1 MQGAAT
7 SRQAAE
13 VTLSAT
19 QTDSDAAA
27 RARTRNDRGEC
38 SSASPVH
45 FVAWPGLDDQRGDG
59 TGRKRDS
66 HFDRAWGCGSQWQAV
81 VDVITGNSRRRLV
94 STRSPVFARHWAT
107 TGPRPSCTTWPRG
120 FPTRLPHL
128 LQFILSVSRPAYPR
142 KLSSIIARTMTSNSV
157 SAPRRYCRT
166 FTTATCPDPA
176 RLACGSQCAA
186 RLWCGNPP
194 INGPSN
200 VSNVVATESTCW
212 PSAWKFRHAVRR
224 SPLPRPAPRLTM

>member
-1 MQGAAT
+1 MSLTTKPARHATAPGAPADCGDGHSNAMQGAAT

-38 SSASPVH
+38 SSASPVQ

-120 FPTRLPHL
+120 FRRDSPIFCNSSLVYQGL
-128 LQFILSVSRPAYPR
+128 LTPA
-142 KLSSIIARTMTSNSV
+142 NSQ
-157 SAPRRYCRT
+157 A
-166 FTTATCPDPA
+166 
-176 RLACGSQCAA
+176 
-186 RLWCGNPP
+186 
-194 INGPSN
+194 
-200 VSNVVATESTCW
+200 
-212 PSAWKFRHAVRR
+212 
-224 SPLPRPAPRLTM
+224 